1 MDTKQIINKYL
12 EAQETFEKVK
22 IEALEEMQ
30 KRLEKLVEDAK
41 TSKTKEAERV
51 LTEEYLKMVGLEYCI
66 QHRIKYSLPS
76 WEEAG

>member
-12 EAQETFEKVK
+12 EAQEAFERAK

-30 KRLEKLVEDAK
+30 KRLEELVEDAK
-41 TSKTKEAERV
+41 TSKGREAERV
-51 LTEEYLKMVGLEYCI
+51 LAEEYLKMMGLEYCI

-76 WEEAG
+76 WEEAA